1 MLVPGRPS
9 LRGKAI
15 VGDRFAGL
23 EDEARRGP
31 GMAALGDE
39 REALRRRASQT
50 RRQARRLFAESQGL
64 ERLSIALRRQARL
77 AASGLTPEEERALVC
92 AAQRDG
98 SVWTPALVDAYLPLI
113 AGVARC
119 FSAPATVD
127 RDDLMQEGVAGLLHA
142 LRRYDPQLGTPF
154 WAYASWWVRRGM
166 QQLVAE
172 LARPVVLSDRAARE
186 LAQISQARRG
196 DLESHG
202 REPTTSQ
209 LATATA
215 IERSRVERLVV
226 AGRSGGSLSW
236 HDAVA
241 DPDGENPIE
250 RIDAQVA
257 AEQIED
263 LLAELPDR
271 DRAVIHA
278 RYGIGMATSTLRQI
292 GARLGLTS
300 EAVRQIELRALT
312 RLREGPGSALEPFR
326 RTARRRSTSASSRRA
341 ERSARLDARSR
352 ARAGARGDSVTS
364 RSTRRGRRSGTDA
377 DGPTARRAAGTPR
390 SPRACAA
397 RPAG

>member
-113 AGVARC
+113 A
-119 FSAPATVD
+119 
-127 RDDLMQEGVAGLLHA
+127 GVAGLLHA